1 MKVLLDTHTFIWW
14 DSEPLRLSPQ
24 VLNMCQNPEN
34 LLLLS
39 VASVWEMQIKLQ
51 LGKLKLVLP
60 LSELVKGQQQ
70 INKIEILAVKL
81 EHVLALDRLP
91 SHHKDPFD
99 RLLIAQARVEGL
111 TLLTTDT
118 LVALDGEP
126 TQLV

>member
-1 MKVLLDTHTFIWW
+1 MKVLLDTHTFIWG
-14 DSEPLRLSPQ
+14 DTEPLGLSPQ

-39 VASVWEMQIKLQ
+39 VASVWEMQIKLR
-51 LGKLKLVLP
+51 LGKPKLVLP

-91 SHHKDPFD
+91 SHHKDSFD
-99 RLLIAQARVEGL
+99 RALIAQAHIEEAVLISKGPVFTEYP
-111 TLLTTDT
+111 
-118 LVALDGEP
+118 VK
-126 TQLV
+126 VVW